1 MELFIGKTD
10 KINKF
15 LNWTYVKS
23 AHEWEGKKTFDAGG
37 QHQGTDDTE
46 KNRTTVLYTNK
57 LHPYVELQFAVVI
70 SPKFCSEQLSI
81 MNSLKLLN

>member
-23 AHEWEGKKTFDAGG
+23 AHEWEGKKTFDAGS

-46 KNRTTVLYTNK
+46 KKSHNSFVYKQTT
-57 LHPYVELQFAVVI
+57 PI
-70 SPKFCSEQLSI
+70 R
-81 MNSLKLLN
+81 